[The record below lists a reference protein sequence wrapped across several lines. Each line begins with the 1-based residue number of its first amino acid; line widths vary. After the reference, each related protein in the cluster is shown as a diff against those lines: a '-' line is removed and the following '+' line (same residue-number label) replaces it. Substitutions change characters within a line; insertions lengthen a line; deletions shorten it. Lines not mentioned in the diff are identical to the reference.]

1 MSISALLS
9 NTDEPS
15 TDTTTLKNIPRLTQ
29 QTKRRSPD
37 RDSNNTSP
45 AMSRAS
51 LRQAPPAKPAA
62 TSTSSFRSGDADAT
76 DTELVFNNH
85 GGSGGR
91 NGSFRGFRYHDSV
104 NLLTD
109 DPDKTDSELDD
120 GGFAHERAE
129 YLKKI
134 RKRHFEVEGRENEN
148 RKVGLHFDD
157 ALKMADTDKGSVGV
171 SFFKIIFTINFTLM
185 PNLLV
190 NAPTISSM
198 TMLWNM

>member
-15 TDTTTLKNIPRLTQ
+15 TDTTTPKNIPRLTQ
-29 QTKRRSPD
+29 PTKRRSPD

-51 LRQAPPAKPAA
+51 LRQAPPAKPATA
-62 TSTSSFRSGDADAT
+62 SASSFRSGDADAT
-76 DTELVFNNH
+76 DTEPGFSNH
-85 GGSGGR
+85 GGSGGK

-134 RKRHFEVEGRENEN
+134 RKRRLEVEGRENEN
-148 RKVGLHFDD
+148 RKVRLHSD
-157 ALKMADTDKGSVGV
+157 ASRWQILTRIASACRFSKSSSRPISRSCQIFSRTRPHSV
-171 SFFKIIFTINFTLM
+171 L
-185 PNLLV
+185 
-190 NAPTISSM
+190 
-198 TMLWNM
+198 